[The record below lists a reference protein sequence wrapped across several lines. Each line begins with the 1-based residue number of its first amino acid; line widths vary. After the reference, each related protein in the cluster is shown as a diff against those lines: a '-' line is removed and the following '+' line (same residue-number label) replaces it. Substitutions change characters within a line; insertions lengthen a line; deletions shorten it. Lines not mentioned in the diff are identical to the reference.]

1 MTTKQKKVLDF
12 MIKWAEKEIDNNI
25 YDGTKR
31 LQVEALAKDGPVS
44 MYDLG
49 DAMFYGLQEAGY
61 SYKYV
66 NDAAYGG
73 NKGGYSQQVLRSI
86 EQPFKDYFMD
96 KYEAFAE

>member
-12 MIKWAEKEIDNNI
+12 MIKWAEKEVKSNI
-25 YDGTKR
+25 YDSLKQ
-31 LQVEALAKDGPVS
+31 LQIEALAKDGPEA

-49 DAMFYGLQEAGY
+49 GAMFYGLQEAGY

-73 NKGGYSQQVLRSI
+73 ERVAVS
-86 EQPFKDYFMD
+86 
-96 KYEAFAE
+96 KYCGP